1 MQSLNGICLIK
12 WYNNNLD
19 EQGSERRGL
28 LSQIDDETGSHCVN
42 ENAYAWHKV
51 VGTLWQEQ
59 WQGVCVCSAP
69 VAVYTWTEV

>member
-1 MQSLNGICLIK
+1 MEVYYIPLNHLYINFMQSLNGICLIK

-42 ENAYAWHKV
+42 ENAYA
-51 VGTLWQEQ
+51 
-59 WQGVCVCSAP
+59 
-69 VAVYTWTEV
+69 